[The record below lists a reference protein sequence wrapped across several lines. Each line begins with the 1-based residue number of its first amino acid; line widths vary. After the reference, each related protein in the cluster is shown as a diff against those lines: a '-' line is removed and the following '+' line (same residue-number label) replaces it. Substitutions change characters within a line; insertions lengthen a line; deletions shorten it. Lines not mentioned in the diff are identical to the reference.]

1 MPTPSRLS
9 NSCSVLRA
17 LLPEISI
24 NDIEGLS
31 TTVMIR
37 VFPSLPIWISSNCS
51 VEKRDLT
58 ISLDF
63 LISILSPTLIGITL
77 KMLPVET
84 LCSPIILISLT
95 KNSSKALRFRLS
107 KNDKKIIFKFF
118 IYKAYRNLDI
128 SLKIAKTISMTTI
141 AAPPV

>member
-1 MPTPSRLS
+1 M
-9 NSCSVLRA
+9 C
-17 LLPEISI
+17 
-24 NDIEGLS
+24 
-31 TTVMIR
+31 IR
-37 VFPSLPIWISSNCS
+37 D
-51 VEKRDLT
+51 R
-58 ISLDF
+58 
-63 LISILSPTLIGITL
+63 TL
-77 KMLPVET
+77 KILPVET

-118 IYKAYRNLDI
+118 INKAYRNLDI